1 MLFSLPDMNMRIT
14 QIFLCLIHHQMMKGT
29 VKATSDATVVVGL
42 CINQKQ
48 QETGTGE
55 MLSSAANVKTR
66 IIHCIIY

>member
-14 QIFLCLIHHQMMKGT
+14 QIFLCLIHHQTMKG
-29 VKATSDATVVVGL
+29 TSDATVVVGL

-66 IIHCIIY
+66 IIHCVID